1 MMIFK
6 KAIPRRLFL
15 KGAGTTLA
23 LPLLDSMMP
32 AFAKPAQSA
41 GQPTLRLAVCYG
53 PNGRI
58 MKNWTPPKDGL
69 LSAELSPTL
78 APLASVRDQ
87 ILVLSGLDIKAA
99 DPVGNEA
106 GGVHARPAAAFLT
119 GIHPK
124 PGQSVGISLDQ
135 FVARHYEKE
144 TQLGSL
150 EMSLDSSQFA
160 PDDGAYSSYYMH
172 AISWRSGTAPL
183 PLEHNPR
190 VIFERLFGDSDTTD
204 PAERLR
210 RAQDRKSILDSVTE
224 GVASLLGGVG
234 PSDRVKLDEYLE
246 AIRDIERRIQVA
258 EKASDSSEEPATTM
272 ERPVG
277 IPTAFPDYAR
287 LMFDLQVVAFQADLT
302 RVITFMFGRE
312 QTDRNYPEIGISDGH
327 HPLSHHREVAEQVAL
342 VEQIDLHHARQ
353 VAYFLEKMRA
363 TPDGAGSLLDHSIVL
378 FGSGLSDANYHIHNN
393 VPIVLAGGAA
403 GQIRGGRHLRYAGR
417 PLSNLHLA
425 VLDML
430 KIRPEGFLEGKQS
443 DATGKLE
450 YLSVA

>member
-15 KGAGTTLA
+15 KGVGTTLA
-23 LPLLDSMMP
+23 LPLLDAMVP
-32 AFAKPAQSA
+32 AFAKPAASGSPA
-41 GQPTLRLAVCYG
+41 IRLAVCYG

-58 MKNWTPPKDGL
+58 MKSWTPQEEGL

-87 ILVLSGLDIKAA
+87 VLVLSGLDIKAA
-99 DPVGNEA
+99 DPVGNES
-106 GGVHARPAAAFLT
+106 GGVHARPAAGFLT
-119 GIHPK
+119 GIHAK
-124 PGQSVGISLDQ
+124 PGGSVGISLDQ
-135 FVARHYEKE
+135 FVARHYGKE

-183 PLEHNPR
+183 PMEDNPR

-210 RAQDRKSILDSVTE
+210 RAQDRKSILDSVTQ
-224 GVASLLGGVG
+224 GVANLLGGVG
-234 PSDRVKLDEYLE
+234 PSDRIKLDEYLE

-258 EKASDSSEEPATTM
+258 EKAADSSEEPTTTM

-277 IPTAFPDYAR
+277 IPTSFPEYAR

-302 RVITFMFGRE
+302 RVTTFMFGRE
-312 QTDRNYPEIGISDGH
+312 QTDRNFPEIGIGDGH
-327 HPLSHHREVAEQVAL
+327 HPLSHHKDVAEQIAL

-363 TPDGAGSLLDHSIVL
+363 TPDGDGSLLDHSIIL
-378 FGSGLSDANYHIHNN
+378 FGSGLSDANFHIHYN

-403 GQIRGGRHLRYAGR
+403 GQIKGGRHLRYAGQ

-430 KIRPEGFLEGKQS
+430 KIPAEGFLEGKQT

-450 YLSVA
+450 SLSVA

>member
-15 KGAGTTLA
+15 KGVGTTLA
-23 LPLLDSMMP
+23 LPLLDAMVP
-32 AFAKPAQSA
+32 AFAKPAASGSPA
-41 GQPTLRLAVCYG
+41 IRLAVCYG

-58 MKNWTPPKDGL
+58 MKSWTPQEEGL

-87 ILVLSGLDIKAA
+87 MLVLSGLDIKAA
-99 DPVGNEA
+99 DPVGNES
-106 GGVHARPAAAFLT
+106 GGVHARPAAGFLT
-119 GIHPK
+119 GIHAK
-124 PGQSVGISLDQ
+124 PGGSVGISLDQ
-135 FVARHYEKE
+135 FVARHYGKE

-183 PLEHNPR
+183 PMEDNPR

-210 RAQDRKSILDSVTE
+210 RAQDRKSILDSVTQ
-224 GVASLLGGVG
+224 GVANLLGGVG
-234 PSDRVKLDEYLE
+234 PSDRIKLDEYLE

-258 EKASDSSEEPATTM
+258 EKAADSSEEPTTTM

-277 IPTAFPDYAR
+277 IPTSFPEYAR

-302 RVITFMFGRE
+302 RVTTFMFGRE
-312 QTDRNYPEIGISDGH
+312 QTDRNFPEIGIGDGH
-327 HPLSHHREVAEQVAL
+327 HPLSHHKDVAEQIAL

-353 VAYFLEKMRA
+353 VGYFFEKMRA
-363 TPDGAGSLLDHSIVL
+363 TPDGDGSLLDHSIIL
-378 FGSGLSDANYHIHNN
+378 FGSGLSDANFHIHYN

-403 GQIRGGRHLRYAGR
+403 GQIKGGRHLRYAGQ

-430 KIRPEGFLEGKQS
+430 KIPAEGFLEGKQT

-450 YLSVA
+450 SLSVA

>member
-15 KGAGTTLA
+15 KGVGTTLA
-23 LPLLDSMMP
+23 LPLLDAMVP
-32 AFAKPAQSA
+32 AFAKPAASGSPA
-41 GQPTLRLAVCYG
+41 IRLAVCYG

-58 MKNWTPPKDGL
+58 MKSWTPQEEGL

-87 ILVLSGLDIKAA
+87 MLVLSGLDIKAA
-99 DPVGNEA
+99 DPVGNES
-106 GGVHARPAAAFLT
+106 GGVHARPAAGFLT
-119 GIHPK
+119 GIHAK
-124 PGQSVGISLDQ
+124 PGGSVGISLDQ
-135 FVARHYEKE
+135 FVARHYGKE

-183 PLEHNPR
+183 PMEDNPR

-210 RAQDRKSILDSVTE
+210 RAQDRKSILDSVTQ
-224 GVASLLGGVG
+224 GVANLLGGVG
-234 PSDRVKLDEYLE
+234 PSDRIKLDEYLE

-258 EKASDSSEEPATTM
+258 EKAADSSEEPTTTM

-277 IPTAFPDYAR
+277 IPTSFPEYAR

-302 RVITFMFGRE
+302 RVTTFMFGRE
-312 QTDRNYPEIGISDGH
+312 QTDRNFPEIGIGDGH
-327 HPLSHHREVAEQVAL
+327 HPLSHHKDVAEQIAL

-363 TPDGAGSLLDHSIVL
+363 TPDGDGSLLDHSIIL
-378 FGSGLSDANYHIHNN
+378 FGSGLSDANFHIHYN

-403 GQIRGGRHLRYAGR
+403 GQIKGGRHLRYAGQ

-430 KIRPEGFLEGKQS
+430 KIPAEGFLEGKQT

-450 YLSVA
+450 SLSVA

>member
-15 KGAGTTLA
+15 KGVGTTLA
-23 LPLLDSMMP
+23 LPLLDSMVP
-32 AFAKPAQSA
+32 AFAKPAES
-41 GQPTLRLAVCYG
+41 GQPAIRLAVCYG

-58 MKNWTPPKDGL
+58 MKKWTPQAEGP
-69 LSAELSPTL
+69 LSAEISPTL

-87 ILVLSGLDIKAA
+87 LVVLTGLDIKIA
-99 DPVGNEA
+99 DPLGNES
-106 GGVHARPAAAFLT
+106 GGVHARPAAGFLT
-119 GIHPK
+119 GLHAK
-124 PGQSVGISLDQ
+124 PGDSVGISLDQ
-135 FVARHYEKE
+135 YVAKHYGEE

-172 AISWRSGTAPL
+172 AISWRTGTAPL
-183 PLEHNPR
+183 PMEHNPR

-210 RAQDRKSILDSVTE
+210 RAQDRKSILDSVTQ
-224 GVASLLGGVG
+224 GVANLLGGVG
-234 PSDRVKLDEYLE
+234 PGDRTKLDEYLE

-258 EKASDSSEEPATTM
+258 EKGSAATEEPTTTM

-277 IPTAFPDYAR
+277 IPITFPEYAR

-312 QTDRNYPEIGISDGH
+312 QTDRNFPEIGIGDGH
-327 HPLSHHREVAEQVAL
+327 HPLSHHKGVAEQIAL
-342 VEQIDLHHARQ
+342 VEKIDLHHINQ
-353 VAYFLEKMRA
+353 VAYFFEKMRA
-363 TPDGAGSLLDHSIVL
+363 TPDGDGSLLDHSIIIL
-378 FGSGLSDANYHIHNN
+378 GSGLSDANFHIHYN
-393 VPIVLAGGAA
+393 VPVVVAGGAA
-403 GQIRGGRHLRYAGR
+403 GQIKGGRHLRYEGT
-417 PLSNLHLA
+417 PLTNLHLA
-425 VLDML
+425 LLDMM
-430 KIRPEGFLEGKQS
+430 KIPAEGFLEGKQT

-450 YLSVA
+450 RLSLV